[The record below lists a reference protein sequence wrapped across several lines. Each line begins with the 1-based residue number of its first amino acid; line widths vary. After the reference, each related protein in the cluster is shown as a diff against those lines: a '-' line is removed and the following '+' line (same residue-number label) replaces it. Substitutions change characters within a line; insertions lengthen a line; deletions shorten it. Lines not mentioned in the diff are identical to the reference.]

1 MVIIMDKEQMIQEI
15 DEIIGKYMTA
25 GEILAH
31 VRNETAKQVKVGA
44 SLLDVADFAENMIKK
59 EGGECAFPVNISRND
74 EAAHATPKKND
85 TEVFGEDMV
94 KLDIGVHIDG
104 FIADTAITVD
114 LSGHNELVEAVEA
127 GLNAAIEIIH
137 GGINTTQIGDVI
149 NGTITEFGYKPVAN
163 LTGHGLAQYIQH
175 APPSIPNI
183 PTDVGVEL
191 EVGQVI
197 AIEPFA
203 TDGKGFVSEVG
214 SAQIFSLFTNK
225 PIRNP
230 AARAVLKEIEQYKTL
245 PFAKRWLKSKHVDF
259 AMLQLEKNGNVSS
272 YPVLKEEKGTLV
284 SQAEHTLIVEEDGC
298 RVTTK

>member
-1 MVIIMDKEQMIQEI
+1 VVIIMDKEQMIQEI
-15 DEIIGKYMTA
+15 DEIVGKYITA
-25 GEILAH
+25 GEILAR
-31 VRNETAKQVKVGA
+31 VRKETAKQVKVGA
-44 SLLDVADFAENMIKK
+44 SLLDVANFGEDMIRK
-59 EGGECAFPVNISRND
+59 EGGECAFPINISRNE
-74 EAAHATPKKND
+74 EAAHSTPKNDD
-85 TEVFGEDMV
+85 TEIFGEDMV

-104 FIADTAITVD
+104 YIADTAITVD

-137 GGINTTQIGDVI
+137 GGINTTEIGNVI
-149 NGTITEFGYKPVAN
+149 NDTITEFGYKPVAN

-175 APPSIPNI
+175 VPPSIPNI

-191 EVGQVI
+191 DVGQII

-214 SAQIFSLFTNK
+214 SAQIFSLLSNK
-225 PIRNP
+225 PIRNS
-230 AARAVLKEIEQYKTL
+230 AARAVMKEIEQYRTL

-259 AMLQLEKNGNVSS
+259 AMLQLEKNGNLSS
-272 YPVLKEEKGTLV
+272 YPVLKEEKGMLV

>member
-1 MVIIMDKEQMIQEI
+1 
-15 DEIIGKYMTA
+15 
-25 GEILAH
+25 
-31 VRNETAKQVKVGA
+31 
-44 SLLDVADFAENMIKK
+44 
-59 EGGECAFPVNISRND
+59 
-74 EAAHATPKKND
+74 
-85 TEVFGEDMV
+85 MV

-104 FIADTAITVD
+104 YIADTAITVD

-137 GGINTTQIGDVI
+137 GGINTTEIGSVI
-149 NGTITEFGYKPVAN
+149 SDTITEFGYKPVAN

-175 APPSIPNI
+175 VSPSIPNI

-191 EVGQVI
+191 EVGQII

-214 SAQIFSLFTNK
+214 SAQIFSLLSNK
-225 PIRNP
+225 PIRNS
-230 AARAVLKEIEQYKTL
+230 AARSVMKEIEQYRTL
-245 PFAKRWLKSKHVDF
+245 PFAKRWLKSKHMDF
-259 AMLQLEKNGNVSS
+259 AMLQLEKNGNLSS
-272 YPVLKEEKGTLV
+272 YPVLKEEKGMLV

>member
-1 MVIIMDKEQMIQEI
+1 MI
-15 DEIIGKYMTA
+15 
-25 GEILAH
+25 
-31 VRNETAKQVKVGA
+31 R
-44 SLLDVADFAENMIKK
+44 K
-59 EGGECAFPVNISRND
+59 EGGECAFPINISRNE
-74 EAAHATPKKND
+74 EAAHSTPKNDD

-104 FIADTAITVD
+104 YIADTAITVD

-137 GGINTTQIGDVI
+137 GGINTTEIGNVI
-149 NGTITEFGYKPVAN
+149 NDTITEFGYKPVAN

-175 APPSIPNI
+175 VPPSIPNI

-191 EVGQVI
+191 DVGQII

-214 SAQIFSLFTNK
+214 SAQIFSLLSNK
-225 PIRNP
+225 PIRNS
-230 AARAVLKEIEQYKTL
+230 AARAVMKEIEQYRTL
-245 PFAKRWLKSKHVDF
+245 PFAKRWLKSKHMDF
-259 AMLQLEKNGNVSS
+259 AMLQLEKNGNLSS
-272 YPVLKEEKGTLV
+272 YPVLKEEKGMLV

>member
-15 DEIIGKYMTA
+15 DEIVGKYITA
-25 GEILAH
+25 GEILAR
-31 VRNETAKQVKVGA
+31 VRKETAKQVKVGA
-44 SLLDVADFAENMIKK
+44 SLLDVANFGEDMIRK
-59 EGGECAFPVNISRND
+59 EGGECAFPINISRNE
-74 EAAHATPKKND
+74 EAAHSTPKNDD
-85 TEVFGEDMV
+85 TEIFGEDMV

-104 FIADTAITVD
+104 YIADTAITVD

-137 GGINTTQIGDVI
+137 GGINTTEIGNVI
-149 NGTITEFGYKPVAN
+149 NDTITEFGYKPVAN

-175 APPSIPNI
+175 VPPSIPNI

-191 EVGQVI
+191 DVGQII

-214 SAQIFSLFTNK
+214 SAQIFSLLSNK
-225 PIRNP
+225 PIRNS
-230 AARAVLKEIEQYKTL
+230 AARAVMKEIEQYRTL

-259 AMLQLEKNGNVSS
+259 AMLQLEKNGNLSS
-272 YPVLKEEKGTLV
+272 YPVLKEEKGMLV

>member
-15 DEIIGKYMTA
+15 DEIVGKYITA
-25 GEILAH
+25 GEILAR
-31 VRNETAKQVKVGA
+31 VRKETAKQVKVGA
-44 SLLDVADFAENMIKK
+44 SLLDVANFGEDMIRK
-59 EGGECAFPVNISRND
+59 EGGECAFPINISRNE
-74 EAAHATPKKND
+74 EAAHSTPKNDD

-137 GGINTTQIGDVI
+137 GGINTTEIGNVI
-149 NGTITEFGYKPVAN
+149 NDTITEFGYKPVAN

-175 APPSIPNI
+175 VPPSIPNI

-191 EVGQVI
+191 DVGQII

-214 SAQIFSLFTNK
+214 SAQIFSLLSNK
-225 PIRNP
+225 PIRNS
-230 AARAVLKEIEQYKTL
+230 AARAVMKEIEQYRTL
-245 PFAKRWLKSKHVDF
+245 PFAKRWLKSKHMDF
-259 AMLQLEKNGNVSS
+259 AMLQLEKNGNLSS
-272 YPVLKEEKGTLV
+272 YPVLKEEKGMLV

>member
-1 MVIIMDKEQMIQEI
+1 MIQEI
-15 DEIIGKYMTA
+15 DEIVGKYITA
-25 GEILAH
+25 GEILAR
-31 VRNETAKQVKVGA
+31 VRKETAKQVKVGA
-44 SLLDVADFAENMIKK
+44 SLLDVANFGEDMIRK
-59 EGGECAFPVNISRND
+59 EGGECAFPINISRNE
-74 EAAHATPKKND
+74 EAAHSTPKNDD
-85 TEVFGEDMV
+85 TEIFGEDMV

-104 FIADTAITVD
+104 YIADTAITVD

-137 GGINTTQIGDVI
+137 GGINTTEIGNVI
-149 NGTITEFGYKPVAN
+149 NDTITEFGYKPVAN

-175 APPSIPNI
+175 VPPSIPNI

-191 EVGQVI
+191 DVGQII

-214 SAQIFSLFTNK
+214 SAQIFSLLSNK
-225 PIRNP
+225 PIRNS
-230 AARAVLKEIEQYKTL
+230 AARAVMKEIEQYRTL

-259 AMLQLEKNGNVSS
+259 AMLQLEKNGNLSS
-272 YPVLKEEKGTLV
+272 YPVLKEEKGMLV

>member
-15 DEIIGKYMTA
+15 DEIVGKYITA
-25 GEILAH
+25 GEILAR
-31 VRNETAKQVKVGA
+31 VRKETAKQVKVGA
-44 SLLDVADFAENMIKK
+44 SLLDVANFGEDMIRK
-59 EGGECAFPVNISRND
+59 EGGECAFPINISRNE
-74 EAAHATPKKND
+74 EAAHSTPKNDD

-104 FIADTAITVD
+104 YIADTAITVD

-137 GGINTTQIGDVI
+137 GGINTTEIGNVI
-149 NGTITEFGYKPVAN
+149 NDTITEFGYKPVAN

-175 APPSIPNI
+175 VPPSIPNI

-191 EVGQVI
+191 DVGQII

-214 SAQIFSLFTNK
+214 SAQIFSLLSNK
-225 PIRNP
+225 PIRNS
-230 AARAVLKEIEQYKTL
+230 AARAVMKEIEQYRTL
-245 PFAKRWLKSKHVDF
+245 PFAKRWLKSKHMDF
-259 AMLQLEKNGNVSS
+259 AMLQLEKNGNLSS
-272 YPVLKEEKGTLV
+272 YPVLKEEKGMLV